1 MGNVNAKNEDGYI
14 VYNDSGTSPL
24 TYGASER
31 WFPTYDMAMKEA
43 LTIVQSDIKHYK
55 NKYNIYNVIVY
66 LGSEKLMHETH
77 SCPCGEVILHWRNYI
92 LNGRGE

>member
-31 WFPTYDMAMKEA
+31 
-43 LTIVQSDIKHYK
+43 
-55 NKYNIYNVIVY
+55 
-66 LGSEKLMHETH
+66 
-77 SCPCGEVILHWRNYI
+77 
-92 LNGRGE
+92 